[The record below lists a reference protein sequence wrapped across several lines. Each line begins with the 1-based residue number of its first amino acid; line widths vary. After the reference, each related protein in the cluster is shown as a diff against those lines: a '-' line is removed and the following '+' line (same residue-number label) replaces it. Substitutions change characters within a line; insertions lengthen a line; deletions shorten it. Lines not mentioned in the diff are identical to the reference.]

1 MIIFINVITV
11 IARSTSKGDSPEN
24 QFSEMDDFFPFVIY
38 YLIRIHPP
46 MLKSSLR
53 FIKLFRN
60 PGRLIS
66 AEGYYHSVML
76 SAVDFIEKIGPK
88 AIGMKDKEFR
98 DTYFQCE
105 RKSVKELEEQV
116 SIWQY
121 QPKEIQHQKNYQLH
135 SVVKKVIQLLDKT
148 PCRFENMTF
157 EQLKEI
163 IDTQGIMIEKFKSI
177 SI

>member
-1 MIIFINVITV
+1 MVIFINVITV
-11 IARSTSKGDSPEN
+11 IARSTSKGEN
-24 QFSEMDDFFPFVIY
+24 SEAQFSEVDDFFPLIIY

-60 PGRLIS
+60 PERLVS
-66 AEGYYHSVML
+66 AEGYYHSLML
-76 SAVDFIEKIGPK
+76 STVDFIEKVGPK
-88 AIGMKDKEFR
+88 TISMKDKEFR

-105 RKSVKELEEQV
+105 RKSVKELEEQA

-121 QPKEIQHQKNYQLH
+121 QPEETQHQKNYQLH
-135 SVVKKVIQLLDKT
+135 FVVKKVIQLLDKT
-148 PCRFENMTF
+148 PCKFENITF

-163 IDTQGIMIEKFKSI
+163 VDAQGIMIEKFKSI